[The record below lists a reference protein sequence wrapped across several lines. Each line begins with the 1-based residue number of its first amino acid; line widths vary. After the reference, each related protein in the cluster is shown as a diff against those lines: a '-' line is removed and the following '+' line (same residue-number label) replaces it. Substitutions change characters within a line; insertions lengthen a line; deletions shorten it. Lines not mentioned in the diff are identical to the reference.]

1 MAGSNSKRYGICKRR
16 RKSDD
21 GKKPSETR
29 TDTGSQ
35 AQTPEGRALAPAPPK
50 QREEGGED
58 RPGASL
64 EGRGHARHADS
75 TDGTSKGRRENRV
88 SREGRQSQPHNPHLE
103 IFFSSWPK

>member
-58 RPGASL
+58 RPGAPL